1 MPSVKKPRLIFC
13 SFVPVGLEDYVQ
25 YFVDNFSDF
34 TYLKWKFPHSKG
46 SVKSSLT
53 DYKDGRK
60 IKEHYL
66 FSTVPFQ
73 RKYLYFSSLPINYL
87 IYLQQ
92 ALSSFWRRKN
102 RGMTVFVGENY
113 FCTFCGILLKKVG
126 RVDVVIYRVMDFFPL
141 PPNGLYRYLN
151 RLFYVIDKFCLKNS
165 DYIWFT
171 TEGHIVGREK
181 YRYFNR
187 NEYNYKIIPLGLD
200 STKFISKP
208 ISEQNRY
215 SLVYCGVI
223 SRYHMLDL
231 LFEVIQDLKKD
242 FVNIRLNLIGS
253 GPDETYFKEL
263 AKKMNLQDN
272 IVFHGFVEEGDR
284 FKELMANNILGIA
297 FYRNEENF
305 MKYTEPAKV
314 KYYLS
319 FGVPALVSKVP
330 LIAYELDEKR
340 VCFAV
345 NNEKEEIVKIV
356 KEFFSNPALQQEYKA
371 NIRKYVQTVDIN
383 KLLGDT
389 ISVTF
394 KELKITQ

>member
-1 MPSVKKPRLIFC
+1 MPSDKKPRLIFC

-25 YFVDNFSDF
+25 YFVGNFSDF

-46 SVKSSLT
+46 SVKSSLA

-60 IKEHYL
+60 IKDHYL

-73 RKYLYFSSLPINYL
+73 RKYLYFFSLPLNYL

-92 ALSSFWRRKN
+92 ALTSFWRRKK

-165 DYIWFT
+165 NYIWFT
-171 TEGHIVGREK
+171 TEGHIIGREK

-187 NEYNYKIIPLGLD
+187 DDYNYQIIPLGLD
-200 STKFISKP
+200 SSKFISKP

-231 LFEVIQDLKKD
+231 LFEVIQDLKRD
-242 FVNIRLNLIGS
+242 FNNIKLNLIGS

-330 LIAYELDEKR
+330 LIAYELDDKQ

-356 KEFFSNPALQQEYKA
+356 KGFILDPVLQQEYKA
-371 NIRKYVQTVDIN
+371 NIRKYVKTVDIN
-383 KLLGDT
+383 KLLADT

-394 KELKITQ
+394 KELRIPQ

>member
-1 MPSVKKPRLIFC
+1 MPQDKKHRLIFC

-25 YFVDNFSDF
+25 YFINNFSNF

-46 SVKSSLT
+46 SLKSALT
-53 DYKDGRK
+53 IYKDGQK
-60 IKEHYL
+60 IEETYL
-66 FSTVPFQ
+66 FSTVPFKK
-73 RKYLYFSSLPINYL
+73 RYLYFFSLPLNYL

-92 ALSSFWRRKN
+92 ALSSFRRRKN
-102 RGMTVFVGENY
+102 HDLTVFVGENY
-113 FCTFCGILLKKVG
+113 FCTFCGILLRKVG
-126 RVDVVIYRVMDFFPL
+126 KVDFVIYRVMDFFPL
-141 PPNGLYRYLN
+141 PPGGLYRYLN
-151 RLFYVIDKFCLKNS
+151 RVFYVFDKFCLKNS

-181 YRYFNR
+181 YGYFNR
-187 NEYNYKIIPLGLD
+187 QEYRYRIIPLGLD
-200 STKFISKP
+200 SRKFISKP
-208 ISEQNRY
+208 INVQNRY

-242 FVNIRLNLIGS
+242 FANIKLNLIGS
-253 GPDETYFKEL
+253 GPDETYFKQL
-263 AKKMNLQDN
+263 AKEMNLQEN
-272 IVFHGFVEEGDR
+272 IEFHGFVEEGDR

-345 NNEKEEIVKIV
+345 NNEKDEIEKTI
-356 KEFFSNPALQQEYKA
+356 KRFILDSDLQQEYKA
-371 NIRKYVQTVDIN
+371 NIREYVQTVDIN

-389 ISVTF
+389 ISATF
-394 KELKITQ
+394 KELRISQ

>member
-1 MPSVKKPRLIFC
+1 MPTKKKKMRSDKKPRLIFC

-25 YFVDNFSDF
+25 YFISNFSNF
-34 TYLKWKFPHSKG
+34 TYLKWKFPHSRG
-46 SVKSSLT
+46 SIKSSLT
-53 DYKDGRK
+53 NYSDGQK
-60 IKEHYL
+60 IKERYL
-66 FSTVPFQ
+66 LSFVPFQ
-73 RKYLYFSSLPINYL
+73 KKYMYFFSLPLNYL

-92 ALSSFWRRKN
+92 ALSSFWRRKD
-102 RGMTVFVGENY
+102 RDTTVFVGENY
-113 FCTFCGILLKKVG
+113 FCTFCGILLKKAG
-126 RVDVVIYRVMDFFPL
+126 RVDFVIYRVMDFFPL
-141 PPNGLYRYLN
+141 PPSGLYRYLN
-151 RLFYVIDKFCLKNS
+151 RFFYVIDKFCLKNS

-187 NEYNYKIIPLGLD
+187 DEYCYKIIPLGID
-200 STKFISKP
+200 SRKFISKP
-208 ISEQNRY
+208 ISEKNKY

-231 LFEVIQDLKKD
+231 LFEVIQDLKED
-242 FVNIRLNLIGS
+242 FSEIQLNLVGS

-263 AKKMNLQDN
+263 SKKMNLQDN

-284 FKELMANNILGIA
+284 FKEIMANNILGIA

-330 LIAYELDEKR
+330 LIANELIK
-340 VCFAV
+340 
-345 NNEKEEIVKIV
+345 NEYA
-356 KEFFSNPALQQEYKA
+356 SL
-371 NIRKYVQTVDIN
+371 
-383 KLLGDT
+383 
-389 ISVTF
+389 
-394 KELKITQ
+394 

>member
-1 MPSVKKPRLIFC
+1 MRSDNKPILIFC

-25 YFVDNFSDF
+25 YFIHNFSNF

-46 SVKSSLT
+46 SNKSSLT
-53 DYKDGRK
+53 IYKDGQK
-60 IKEHYL
+60 IKESSL
-66 FSTVPFQ
+66 FSPVPFQ
-73 RKYLYFSSLPINYL
+73 KKYLYFSSLPLNYL
-87 IYLQQ
+87 IYLEQ
-92 ALSSFWRRKN
+92 AVSSFRNRKN
-102 RGMTVFVGENY
+102 SDTTVFVGENY

-126 RVDVVIYRVMDFFPL
+126 KVDFVIYRVMDFFPL
-141 PPNGLYRYLN
+141 PPKGLYRYLN
-151 RLFYVIDKFCLKNS
+151 RFFYVIDKFCLKNS

-181 YRYFNR
+181 YRYFSR
-187 NEYNYKIIPLGLD
+187 AVYNYRIIPLGLD
-200 STKFISKP
+200 SNKFFSKP
-208 ISEQNRY
+208 ISEQNGY

-231 LFEVIQDLKKD
+231 AFDVIQDLKKD

-253 GPDETYFKEL
+253 GPDEVYFKEL

-272 IVFHGFVEEGDR
+272 IVFHGFVEEGDY

-340 VCFAV
+340 ICFAV
-345 NNEKEEIVKIV
+345 NNDKPEIVKTV
-356 KEFFSNPALQQEYKA
+356 KRFILDPDLQQEYKA
-371 NIRKYVQTVDIN
+371 NIREYVKTVDIN
-383 KLLGDT
+383 KLLDDT
-389 ISVTF
+389 ISATF
-394 KELKITQ
+394 KELKIAQ